1 VPSSAKQPPSLV
13 GLDLADLATRLAAG
27 GVYSLK
33 SLAEPDLPQAMRFRA
48 SMRGLDLPDSVI
60 QYLIRR
66 LPRNSSVLF
75 SLLDRIDKAAFS
87 HQRRIT
93 VPFVKELEK
102 EFFSEY

>member
-1 VPSSAKQPPSLV
+1 M
-13 GLDLADLATRLAAG
+13 GLELPDLATRLASG

-33 SLAEPDLPQAMRFRA
+33 PLPEEQLPGALRLRA
-48 SMRGLDLPDSVI
+48 GLRGLELPDSVI

-66 LPRNSSVLF
+66 LPRDSSVLF

-102 EFFSEY
+102 KIVADR